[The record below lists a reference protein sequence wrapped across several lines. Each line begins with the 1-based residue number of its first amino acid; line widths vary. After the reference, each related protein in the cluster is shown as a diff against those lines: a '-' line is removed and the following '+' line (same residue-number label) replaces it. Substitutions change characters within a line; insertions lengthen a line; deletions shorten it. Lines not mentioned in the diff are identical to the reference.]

1 MKMIIKL
8 IGYSLVTIC
17 LASNTFAMIGGE
29 KDIPKEIPVVIKLKS
44 GYQQLKS
51 DNEKELGNK
60 WANDYMETDSNYKK
74 ESGSYSGSSEQ
85 YGNTTYE
92 SGDTYYQN
100 VTEIIK
106 LYSQDILKETGDKP
120 FAAIRVQ
127 AGWHQNEQDDR
138 HITISFIDKE
148 LKGVD
153 GIRKLHLDEKGIRK

>member
-8 IGYSLVTIC
+8 IAYSLSIC
-17 LASNTFAMIGGE
+17 LASNAFAMMNE
-29 KDIPKEIPVVIKLKS
+29 KEIPIVIKLKN

-60 WANDYMETDSNYKK
+60 WANDYMEPNSSYKK
-74 ESGSYSGSSEQ
+74 ETDSYVGSSEK
-85 YGNTTYE
+85 YGVTTYD

-100 VTEIIK
+100 VAEIVK
-106 LYSQDILKETGDKP
+106 QYSQDILKETGDKP

-138 HITISFIDKE
+138 HITISFIDKT
-148 LKGVD
+148 LKEVD
-153 GIRKLHLDEKGIRK
+153 DIHKLHLDKNGIRK